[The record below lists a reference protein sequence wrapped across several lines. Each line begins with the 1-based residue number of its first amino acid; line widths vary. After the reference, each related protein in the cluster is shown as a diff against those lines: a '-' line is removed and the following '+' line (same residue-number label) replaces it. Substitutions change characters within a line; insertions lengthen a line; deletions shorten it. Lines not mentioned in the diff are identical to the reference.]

1 MTIWPE
7 SNLILPAPVSL
18 KPRMSS
24 LYPCILLSVL
34 QSSFIHCSQNP
45 VSDGESLLGYHKGTS
60 LTLGFLLAFTLCR
73 PAAIVGSSRFKLSF
87 LLSVH
92 WFCNVFFSSRV
103 VGLSQTSIYLEEK
116 RFDFVVS
123 ILCCYPSLDIERSL
137 STWFYIIVF
146 LHLTFPIIG
155 CGRKTAEVYSKSFPT
170 LDKLSS
176 QFDEPHLPKTLVFR
190 HQITR
195 LCTFSNQLQQFR
207 QACYKPQEQ
216 ARSWTWLLEA
226 LIGVRH

>member
-1 MTIWPE
+1 MVNLCLGITREQVWRWASFWLSPFVVLLPSLAVPA
-7 SNLILPAPVSL
+7 SNSL
-18 KPRMSS
+18 S
-24 LYPCILLSVL
+24 CCLS
-34 QSSFIHCSQNP
+34 I
-45 VSDGESLLGYHKGTS
+45 D
-60 LTLGFLLAFTLCR
+60 
-73 PAAIVGSSRFKLSF
+73 
-87 LLSVH
+87 SVTY
-92 WFCNVFFSSRV
+92 FFSSRV

-137 STWFYIIVF
+137 STWFYFIVF

-207 QACYKPQEQ
+207 QAFYKPQEQ